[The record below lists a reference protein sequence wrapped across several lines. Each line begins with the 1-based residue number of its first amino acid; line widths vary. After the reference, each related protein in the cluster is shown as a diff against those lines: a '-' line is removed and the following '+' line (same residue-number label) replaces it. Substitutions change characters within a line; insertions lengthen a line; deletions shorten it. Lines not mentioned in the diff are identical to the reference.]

1 MRRLPPAAIAG
12 VLGFVVLLDQAV
24 KALVRATLVPGVAI
38 PLLGPLLQLRYVRNT
53 GAAFG
58 MLPGHSVMFMV
69 VALCVVGT
77 ILVYAWRIR
86 PTRPL
91 VVIAL
96 GLVSGGAVGN
106 LIDRAVAGRVT
117 DFLEIPF
124 IPVFNVADTGIVVGT
139 ALLVWWLLFGAGDHP
154 AAESPHTVDG
164 IASAD
169 GVGPDGPS
177 ETDAAAGPE
186 SLPHVGE

>member
-12 VLGFVVLLDQAV
+12 VLASVVLLDQAV
-24 KALVRATLVPGVAI
+24 KAVVRATLVPGVAI
-38 PLLGPLLQLRYVRNT
+38 PLIGSLLQLRYVRNT

-58 MLPGHSVMFMV
+58 MLPGHRVMFML
-69 VALCVVGT
+69 VAVCVVGT

-106 LIDRAVAGRVT
+106 LIDRAAAGRVT
-117 DFLEIPF
+117 DFLEVPF
-124 IPVFNVADTGIVVGT
+124 IPVFNVADSAIVTGT
-139 ALLVWWLLFGAGDHP
+139 ALLVWWLLFGASEHP
-154 AAESPHTVDG
+154 AAAPDDEAVSETPP
-164 IASAD
+164 SAD
-169 GVGPDGPS
+169 G
-177 ETDAAAGPE
+177 E
-186 SLPHVGE
+186 